1 MRTLMKQNRLSRL
14 FIKDEAE
21 PFEMNNLKPMKIHGR
36 TDITLKNVKTGLV
49 ERFHSENTFQAW
61 ALANYTKEHG
71 VFRVNSGFDWTEL
84 VGGIYLFRDQITV
97 GSEYMPA
104 GNEMI
109 GSGSYGMTN
118 AGQCTEFGS
127 FNGADSSATP
137 FAIRQTYEYNTSQAN
152 GNISC
157 VCLGNRY
164 GAQIGYGYRSGYIQG
179 EYNMN
184 PGYRNENSGRTGERN
199 QMYYNGFVYTWNGVD
214 ENHIAHIGKKRYS
227 ASVGSIFHD
236 LSGNELTFDM
246 TEVGQPWT
254 DFVESGSCYALNAG
268 DVGGGV
274 FRINPYGNAYST
286 THTVAPG
293 GTAYYYEFD
302 CANETL
308 TLKTFTNSS
317 SSTLNWTGC
326 ACRFFSDYIVVMT
339 TDESAYCCIFKQSTG
354 EFLRKLRIYNSFGPR
369 DGDRDI
375 PPSEIADG
383 LLVFHTLASEIRQGA
398 SGGAFGIYDC
408 VADTFKAIALPWSYP
423 DRHYA
428 VGTQMKTVDIM
439 KNESYAANAT
449 KFHNP
454 FYLATINNL
463 DETVP
468 KTAAKSMKVVYTLT
482 AEA

>member
-1 MRTLMKQNRLSRL
+1 MRTLMKQNRLSGL
-14 FIKDEAE
+14 FIKDEAG
-21 PFEMNNLKPMKIHGR
+21 PFETNETKLPKIHGE
-36 TDITLKNVKTGLV
+36 TDIILKDVKTGMV
-49 ERFHSENTFQAW
+49 DRFHSENTFQAW
-61 ALANYTKEHG
+61 ALANYSKEHG
-71 VFRVNSGFDWTEL
+71 AFRVNSGFDYTEL
-84 VGGIYLFRDQITV
+84 VGGLYLFRDQIVV

-104 GNEMI
+104 GNEMT
-109 GSGSYGMTN
+109 GSGANGYANGSR
-118 AGQCTEFGS
+118 CTEFGS
-127 FNGADSSATP
+127 FNGADSAATAS
-137 FAIRQTYEYNTSQAN
+137 AIRQVWEFNTSQAN
-152 GNISC
+152 GQIAC
-157 VCLGNRY
+157 VCLGTRY
-164 GAQIGYGYRSGYIQG
+164 GAKIGYGFKSGYIQS
-179 EYNMN
+179 ENNMN
-184 PGYRNENSGRTGERN
+184 PGYRNTNSGRTGERN

-214 ENHIAHIGKKRYS
+214 ENHIAHIAKTRYS
-227 ASVGSIFHD
+227 ADVGSVFHAI
-236 LSGNELTFDM
+236 SGNELTFDM

-254 DFVESGSCYALNAG
+254 DFVDASQCYCLNAG

-308 TLKTFTNSS
+308 TLKTFVNSS
-317 SSTLNWTGC
+317 LNWTGS

-339 TDESAYCCIFKQSTG
+339 TDESAHCCIFIQSTG

-383 LLVFHTLASEIRQGA
+383 LLVFHTLESEVRSGGSASQ
-398 SGGAFGIYDC
+398 GAFGIYDC
-408 VADTFKAIALPWSYP
+408 VADTFRAIGLPWNNP

-428 VGTQMKTVDIM
+428 VGTRIKTVDIM
-439 KNESYAANAT
+439 KNESYAADAT

-463 DETVP
+463 SEAVT
-468 KTAAKSMKVVYTLT
+468 KTAAKTMKVIYTLT
-482 AEA
+482 EV